1 MIPLDYATHAFT
13 LSHRYLASSTTAPED
28 PASKPVGV
36 ASEQTEGS
44 GQADE
49 AGPSGKPFRRGVISI
64 CRYLLRMSFSS
75 MDRFFFFFWHLKVL
89 FSRFIFFSM
98 YFVIAFLFN

>member
-13 LSHRYLASSTTAPED
+13 LSYRYLASSTTAPED

-75 MDRFFFFFWHLKVL
+75 MDRFFFFFLAFK
-89 FSRFIFFSM
+89 SPFFTF
-98 YFVIAFLFN
+98 YFLFYVFCHCFSF